1 MKFIKFQLGI
11 MYHDIFYRI
20 KLIDSNSKISL
31 KASFDI
37 EDYNKFCIGQ
47 LSYIGDYTKIIVR
60 SYSKICKNS
69 SLKIGNNTYIGE
81 FNNIRAAGG
90 NILIGDDCLISQHIT
105 IVASNHMIHRGKLLR
120 FQEWDT
126 KKRGVSIGNDVWIGS
141 HSVILP
147 GITIKDGAVIAAG
160 SIVTK
165 DVPSNAIV
173 AGNPATIIRYRE

>member
-11 MYHDIFYRI
+11 MCHDIFYRI
-20 KLIDSNSKISL
+20 KLIDSNSIISL
-31 KASFDI
+31 KTSLDI

-47 LSYIGDYTKIIVR
+47 LSYIGDYTKIVVR

-120 FQEWDT
+120 SQEW
-126 KKRGVSIGNDVWIGS
+126 DVWIGS